1 MLIKGIFNRPTL
13 IYNKVILF
21 IDYFFRKSI
30 LKRDYD
36 YFNTNRGKLL
46 LKVSNDIESNY
57 RRLNI
62 YEPITEKTFKRV
74 LKPGM
79 LVVEAGASEGYFSI
93 LISKLIGNSGRLI
106 CFEPFPKYF
115 WQLSTNVKINDRTN
129 VILEN
134 RGLSKENSVIKFDSE
149 SSTSYNGIQDLY
161 NFKTLK
167 VLNNSSKCNDLVEV
181 QVIRL
186 SDYIINNSLSID
198 LLFTDVEGC
207 EKMIFEDLIENVDF
221 KLLPNFI
228 LFESHPGFYG
238 KDIQQELLNNFR
250 KIGYEVENTIGVHFL
265 LTKKS

>member
-13 IYNKVILF
+13 IYNRAILF
-21 IDYFFRKSI
+21 IDYFIRKTI

-62 YEPITEKTFKRV
+62 YEPITEKSFKRV

-79 LVVEAGASEGYFSI
+79 LVVEAGASEGYFSL
-93 LISKLIGNSGRLI
+93 LISNLIGGSGKLI

-115 WQLSTNVKINDRTN
+115 WQLSTNVKINNKTN
-129 VILEN
+129 VVLEN
-134 RGLSKENSVIKFDSE
+134 KGLSNENGIINFDID

-167 VLNNSSKCNDLVEV
+167 VLNDGTKSSNLVAV
-181 QVIRL
+181 DVIKL
-186 SDYIINNSLSID
+186 SDYIKTNSLVID

-207 EKMIFEDLIENVDF
+207 EKMIFEDLIQNVEF
-221 KLLPNFI
+221 SLLPKFI

-238 KDIQQELLNNFR
+238 KEIQQELLNNFR
-250 KIGYEVENTIGVHFL
+250 KIGYQIENTIGVHYF
-265 LTKKS
+265 LTKMG